1 MQSNSNRNGIAT
13 SVRSDTFIMKE
24 SNMNSRNAYRVRT
37 TKGVAIVLILIFG
50 TGAAWTVWPASAAD
64 DDLKADQTLRAF
76 MRKKLD
82 ASSQILEGL
91 ATEDAALIQ
100 KGAKTLTELS
110 KAEKWQILSD
120 PEYREYS
127 LDFRIDARK
136 LAEAAE
142 KENFDN
148 AALQWFDTM
157 KTCVECHQHVRRERA
172 EAKKK

>member
-1 MQSNSNRNGIAT
+1 MGMAIILTLIAAT
-13 SVRSDTFIMKE
+13 
-24 SNMNSRNAYRVRT
+24 
-37 TKGVAIVLILIFG
+37 GVV
-50 TGAAWTVWPASAAD
+50 WNVWPAAAD
-64 DDLKADQTLRAF
+64 DDLKPDLSLSAF

-91 ATEDAALIQ
+91 TTEDAELIK

-110 KAEKWQILSD
+110 KAAKWQILSD

-127 LDFRIDARK
+127 LDFRINARK
-136 LAEAAE
+136 LVEAAE

-157 KTCVECHQHVRRERA
+157 KDCIECHQHVRRERA

>member
-1 MQSNSNRNGIAT
+1 MNTRKASRIRTVLGLVVVLTLIA
-13 SVRSDTFIMKE
+13 
-24 SNMNSRNAYRVRT
+24 A
-37 TKGVAIVLILIFG
+37 
-50 TGAAWTVWPASAAD
+50 TGAVWNVWPAAAD
-64 DDLKADQTLRAF
+64 DDLKPDLSLSAF

-91 ATEDAALIQ
+91 TTEDSELIQ
-100 KGAKTLTELS
+100 KGAKALTEIS
-110 KAEKWQILSD
+110 KTEKWQILRD

-127 LDFRIDARK
+127 LDFRVNARK

-142 KENFDN
+142 KGNFDN

-157 KTCVECHQHVRRERA
+157 KNCIECHQHVRRERA

>member
-1 MQSNSNRNGIAT
+1 MGMAIILTLIAAT
-13 SVRSDTFIMKE
+13 
-24 SNMNSRNAYRVRT
+24 
-37 TKGVAIVLILIFG
+37 GVV
-50 TGAAWTVWPASAAD
+50 WNVWPATAG
-64 DDLKADQTLRAF
+64 DDLKPDLSLSAF

-91 ATEDAALIQ
+91 TTEDAELIK

-110 KAEKWQILSD
+110 KAAKWQILSD

-127 LDFRIDARK
+127 LDFRINARK
-136 LAEAAE
+136 LADAAD
-142 KENFDN
+142 KGNFDN

-157 KTCVECHQHVRRERA
+157 KDCIECHQHVRRERA

>member
-1 MQSNSNRNGIAT
+1 MHPRKAS
-13 SVRSDTFIMKE
+13 
-24 SNMNSRNAYRVRT
+24 RVRT
-37 TKGVAIVLILIFG
+37 ALGMAITLTLIAATVAV
-50 TGAAWTVWPASAAD
+50 WNVWPADADD
-64 DDLKADQTLRAF
+64 DDLKPDLSLSAF

-91 ATEDAALIQ
+91 TTEDAELIK

-110 KAEKWQILSD
+110 KTEKWQILSD

-127 LDFRIDARK
+127 LDFRINARK
-136 LAEAAE
+136 LADAAE
-142 KENFDN
+142 KGNFDN

-157 KTCVECHQHVRRERA
+157 KTCIECHHHVRHERA

>member
-1 MQSNSNRNGIAT
+1 
-13 SVRSDTFIMKE
+13 
-24 SNMNSRNAYRVRT
+24 MNTRNASRVRT
-37 TKGVAIVLILIFG
+37 PKGVATVLMLIAV

-148 AALQWFDTM
+148 AALQWFDAV
-157 KTCVECHQHVRRERA
+157 KGCVECHKYVRA
-172 EAKKK
+172 ERPKTKK

>member
-1 MQSNSNRNGIAT
+1 MNNKKT
-13 SVRSDTFIMKE
+13 S
-24 SNMNSRNAYRVRT
+24 RVRT
-37 TKGVAIVLILIFG
+37 VMGMAIILTLIAA
-50 TGAAWTVWPASAAD
+50 TGAAWNVWSAAAD
-64 DDLKADQTLRAF
+64 DDLKPDLSLSAF

-91 ATEDAALIQ
+91 TTEDSELIQ

-110 KAEKWQILSD
+110 KTEKWQIFSD

-127 LDFRIDARK
+127 LDFRINARK

-142 KENFDN
+142 KGNFDN
-148 AALQWFDTM
+148 AALQWIDAM
-157 KTCVECHQHVRRERA
+157 KNCIECHQHVRRERA

>member
-1 MQSNSNRNGIAT
+1 MNTRKASRIRTVLGLVVVLTLIA
-13 SVRSDTFIMKE
+13 
-24 SNMNSRNAYRVRT
+24 A
-37 TKGVAIVLILIFG
+37 
-50 TGAAWTVWPASAAD
+50 TGAVWNVWPAAAD
-64 DDLKADQTLRAF
+64 DDLKPDLSLSAF

-91 ATEDAALIQ
+91 TTEDSELIQ
-100 KGAKTLTELS
+100 KGAKALTEIS
-110 KAEKWQILSD
+110 KTEKWQILSD

-127 LDFRIDARK
+127 LDFRVNARK

-142 KENFDN
+142 KGNFDN

-157 KTCVECHQHVRRERA
+157 KNCIECHQHVRRERA

>member
-1 MQSNSNRNGIAT
+1 
-13 SVRSDTFIMKE
+13 
-24 SNMNSRNAYRVRT
+24 MNTRKASRIRT
-37 TKGVAIVLILIFG
+37 VMGVVIVLTLIAA
-50 TGAAWTVWPASAAD
+50 TGAVWNVWPAAAD
-64 DDLKADQTLRAF
+64 DDLKPDLSLSAF

-91 ATEDAALIQ
+91 TTEDSELIQ
-100 KGAKTLTELS
+100 KGAKALTEIS
-110 KAEKWQILSD
+110 KTEKWQILSD

-127 LDFRIDARK
+127 LDFRVNARK

-142 KENFDN
+142 KGNFDN

-157 KTCVECHQHVRRERA
+157 KNCIECHQHVRRERA

>member
-1 MQSNSNRNGIAT
+1 
-13 SVRSDTFIMKE
+13 
-24 SNMNSRNAYRVRT
+24 MNTGKPSRIRT
-37 TKGVAIVLILIFG
+37 LRGTAIVVALI
-50 TGAAWTVWPASAAD
+50 AAAVVAWSVWPATAAD
-64 DDLKADQTLRAF
+64 DDLKPDQTLSAF

-91 ATEDAALIQ
+91 TTEDADLIQ
-100 KGAKTLTELS
+100 KGAKVLTEVS

-127 LDFRIDARK
+127 FDFRINARK
-136 LAEAAE
+136 LADAAE
-142 KENFDN
+142 KGNFDN

-157 KTCVECHQHVRRERA
+157 KTCIECHQHVRRERA

>member
-1 MQSNSNRNGIAT
+1 
-13 SVRSDTFIMKE
+13 
-24 SNMNSRNAYRVRT
+24 MNIRKASRVRT
-37 TKGVAIVLILIFG
+37 VMGMAIILTLIAATGVV
-50 TGAAWTVWPASAAD
+50 WNVWPAAAD
-64 DDLKADQTLRAF
+64 DDLKPDLSLSAF

-91 ATEDAALIQ
+91 TTEDAELIK

-110 KAEKWQILSD
+110 KAAKWQILSD

-127 LDFRIDARK
+127 LDFRINARK
-136 LAEAAE
+136 LVEAAE

-157 KTCVECHQHVRRERA
+157 KDCIECHQHVRRERA

>member
-1 MQSNSNRNGIAT
+1 MIIRKASG
-13 SVRSDTFIMKE
+13 
-24 SNMNSRNAYRVRT
+24 VRT
-37 TKGVAIVLILIFG
+37 VTGMTILLVLIAA
-50 TGAAWTVWPASAAD
+50 TGSIWNVWPAAAD
-64 DDLKADQTLRAF
+64 DDLKPDQSLSSF

-91 ATEDAALIQ
+91 TTEDAELIQ
-100 KGAKTLTELS
+100 KGAKALTELS

-127 LDFRIDARK
+127 LDFRINARK
-136 LAEAAE
+136 LADAAE
-142 KENFDN
+142 KGNFDN

-157 KTCVECHQHVRRERA
+157 KTCIECHHHVRHERA